1 MRQTVRL
8 IVIVVVLAAAFATG
22 RWTQAQAPLP
32 PAQQPTPPQRGLAPV
47 VLSGGDIGFRV
58 DGYAGPDR
66 RPAGRLVVR
75 VDGRWVE
82 PEWTGGVRLLT
93 GR

>member
-47 VLSGGDIGFRV
+47 GTLRRRHRLSRG
-58 DGYAGPDR
+58 
-66 RPAGRLVVR
+66 
-75 VDGRWVE
+75 
-82 PEWTGGVRLLT
+82 
-93 GR
+93 